1 MRHSIEYIPGAGI
14 LTCWPSTTPFS
25 LALGPTNPG
34 TINVAQETLNFRC
47 VRISLTLRLLI
58 PTFSLPYAPRGVAPP
73 ASMYTERSPTI
84 VSYDTIR
91 SFGTMFE
98 PRYIVGAK
106 SLY

>member
-1 MRHSIEYIPGAGI
+1 MRHSIEYILSAEI
-14 LTCWPSTTPFS
+14 LICWPSTTPFG

-58 PTFSLPYAPRGVAPP
+58 PTFSLPYAPQGVTPP
-73 ASMYTERSPTI
+73 ASAHTERSPTDRHKCR
-84 VSYDTIR
+84 SR

-106 SLY
+106 SLD